1 MLRMIDNK
9 FVIGTSEDWNKHM
22 TKTDITDQ
30 PLLKYVYLNLK
41 LYTYILI
48 YIIMCHM
55 LYDIF
60 TTSDYIITH
69 FVRSIKK

>member
-48 YIIMCHM
+48 YIN
-55 LYDIF
+55 
-60 TTSDYIITH
+60 TSFSSSFLIIGN
-69 FVRSIKK
+69 I